1 MKKSNIIRVL
11 ISILLIYLMLNTLEI
26 KTIKQLVSNFSV
38 KNILLFIIIF
48 SIIVPLL
55 SLRWFLIFNKGVKN
69 FTYFDIVKITY
80 EGFFLNQLLPAPISG
95 DAYRYLIG
103 KDKKTNPKYINSII
117 FDRLVGVHTLLMS
130 LIVLATI
137 IIAKKDIYSYFLIFF
152 LTLITHL
159 LFYFILKNYISSNFF
174 SKSPKSIKFF
184 FVQFLNIVRKKKFF
198 LVMTF
203 SFIERFIIML
213 LFMIILSSFLH
224 DLEFYQLIKI
234 SFFFNISLF
243 IASIPIS
250 LGGWGVREGTFLY
263 FGSKINENLE
273 VLFVTSTFF
282 GIILFLISFPG
293 FFMLIKN
300 RVWKELLNR

>member
-1 MKKSNIIRVL
+1 
-11 ISILLIYLMLNTLEI
+11 MLNTLEI
-26 KTIKQLVSNFSV
+26 KTLKQLVSNFSI
-38 KNILLFIIIF
+38 KNIIFFIIIF

-69 FTYFDIVKITY
+69 FTYFDILKITY

-103 KDKKTNPKYINSII
+103 KDKKTYPKYINSII
-117 FDRLVGVHTLLMS
+117 FDRLVGVHTLLVS
-130 LIVLATI
+130 LVVLATI
-137 IIAKKDIYSYFLIFF
+137 IMARKDIYTYFLVVFF
-152 LTLITHL
+152 LLISHL
-159 LFYFILKNYISSNFF
+159 LFYYILKCYVNSNFF
-174 SKSPKSIKFF
+174 TKSPKSIKFF
-184 FVQFLNIVRKKKFF
+184 FVQFLNIIRKKKFF

-224 DLEFYQLIKI
+224 NLEFYQLIKI

-243 IASIPIS
+243 VASIPIS

-282 GIILFLISFPG
+282 GIILLFISFPG